1 VVVIVG
7 GFGSNGV
14 PFTVSGASVSFP
26 IKLSANKRYFVG
38 QNGTPWLMVMDAAH
52 HIMPVI
58 GSTSSSITTYINSRV
73 AQGFTAIN
81 IYGACAGTGTC
92 PSSGQAQNGQLPFLV
107 GNSNATYDLS
117 TPNLNY
123 WSQVDALIT
132 AANNAGLVVLFD
144 PLPWN
149 VDFGT
154 AMENVTGP
162 INYPTN
168 DFNFG
173 AYLGNRYKNFP
184 NIIWQFGQDFRHGGG
199 LVNNQWVPADPN
211 FMDYMSQII
220 AGVASVDTNHLI
232 TTQMNYY
239 NSYTQQGYQTQ
250 CNANCTTGVYWNPR
264 FGNANNVSFV
274 YTYYETY
281 DEMLQA
287 YNCGPSGPCTIQ
299 ANDGTRSIGGH
310 AGNAPST
317 QLPPSVMPTFLGE
330 ANYEGANN
338 TGFLSSKANAFSAGH
353 QMWYPQTSEA
363 AGFEFGM
370 VNVNHFDSSP
380 LWSNQLNTTATQQ
393 VKYVNNLLKNYNW
406 WTFVPDTTHQVV
418 TNGYGTPNPGN
429 GNLYNATYATTTWDG
444 SSTAIVYTP
453 VSTTLIVNM
462 AKFSASSV
470 TATWYDPTTGTSTVI
485 GSFPNIGSQNFT
497 TPPGTH
503 TDGTG
508 ANDWVLVLH

>member
-1 VVVIVG
+1 
-7 GFGSNGV
+7 
-14 PFTVSGASVSFP
+14 
-26 IKLSANKRYFVG
+26 
-38 QNGTPWLMVMDAAH
+38 
-52 HIMPVI
+52 
-58 GSTSSSITTYINSRV
+58 
-73 AQGFTAIN
+73 
-81 IYGACAGTGTC
+81 
-92 PSSGQAQNGQLPFLV
+92 
-107 GNSNATYDLS
+107 
-117 TPNLNY
+117 
-123 WSQVDALIT
+123 
-132 AANNAGLVVLFD
+132 
-144 PLPWN
+144 
-149 VDFGT
+149 
-154 AMENVTGP
+154 
-162 INYPTN
+162 
-168 DFNFG
+168 
-173 AYLGNRYKNFP
+173 
-184 NIIWQFGQDFRHGGG
+184 
-199 LVNNQWVPADPN
+199 
-211 FMDYMSQII
+211 
-220 AGVASVDTNHLI
+220 
-232 TTQMNYY
+232 
-239 NSYTQQGYQTQ
+239 
-250 CNANCTTGVYWNPR
+250 
-264 FGNANNVSFV
+264 
-274 YTYYETY
+274 
-281 DEMLQA
+281 
-287 YNCGPSGPCTIQ
+287 
-299 ANDGTRSIGGH
+299 
-310 AGNAPST
+310 
-317 QLPPSVMPTFLGE
+317 MPTVLGE

-338 TGFLSSKANAFSAGH
+338 TGFLSSTANAFITRQ
-353 QMWYPQTSEA
+353 QMWYPMTSGA